1 MNKISY
7 NHALDLM
14 IEDLHQ
20 KHHTI
25 RTTAKKLNCEIE
37 LDEVKDLLIQH
48 LGLIRTELL

>member
-1 MNKISY
+1 MISNQY
-7 NHALDLM
+7 SDAINLM

-20 KHHTI
+20 KHHSI
-25 RTTAKKLNCEIE
+25 RTTAKKLKCEIE